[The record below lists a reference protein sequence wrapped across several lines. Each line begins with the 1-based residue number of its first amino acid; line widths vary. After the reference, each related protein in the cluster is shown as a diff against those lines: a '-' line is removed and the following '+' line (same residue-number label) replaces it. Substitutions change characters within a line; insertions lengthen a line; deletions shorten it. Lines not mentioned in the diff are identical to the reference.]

1 MARRTAEAKKGV
13 ANGAVA
19 AAPHE
24 PCAAEESA
32 EGRRFIGVRGA
43 AALRRYKYSAV
54 DRSIIAPYFQP
65 FWTRLVELIPLWVA
79 PNCVTVSGLVL
90 VVASFALAWRTSPAL
105 DAELAPE
112 VMLVHAVLLFAYQT
126 LDAVDG
132 KQARG
137 LGAASL
143 SRRALRRA
151 ASAARQPARPRDALA
166 ACLGAGAQAA
176 GGEQLTWRAAHRR
189 GEPAPLVPWVR
200 APRAVPRPPRRFA
213 PRSRREPWRS
223 TPAPALRSSRVPR
236 APHAD
241 ANALFPPRC
250 DPCNRRAL
258 RPHLRCAGVHLRG
271 HTAAE
276 HGAGGAGRAAP
287 RPGDMVLWRVAVL
300 PCNLAHVP
308 HRRDDAAR
316 DQRAQRGPC
325 DSVPDA
331 QLHRLARPAQ
341 VRSCCALT
349 APAPI

>member
-65 FWTRLVELIPLWVA
+65 FWTRTVELIPLWVA

-132 KQARG
+132 KQVRG

-151 ASAARQPARPRDALA
+151 ASAPRQPARPRDALA
-166 ACLGAGAQAA
+166 ACLGAGAHAA
-176 GGEQLTWRAAHRR
+176 RGALLTRRAAHRH

-200 APRAVPRPPRRFA
+200 APCTPLRPPRRDA
-213 PRSRREPWRS
+213 PRSWREATRS
-223 TPAPALRSSRVPR
+223 TPAPALRASRGLCTP
-236 APHAD
+236 PAD
-241 ANALFPPRC
+241 AKRVVPATPRSAQQASC
-250 DPCNRRAL
+250 ATTPATRWCAPSRGC
-258 RPHLRCAGVHLRG
+258 RC
-271 HTAAE
+271 
-276 HGAGGAGRAAP
+276 
-287 RPGDMVLWRVAVL
+287 
-300 PCNLAHVP
+300 
-308 HRRDDAAR
+308 
-316 DQRAQRGPC
+316 
-325 DSVPDA
+325 
-331 QLHRLARPAQ
+331 
-341 VRSCCALT
+341 
-349 APAPI
+349 